1 LPISQVKFLQSFF
14 ARPKLHFKS
23 FFVRCCNV
31 AIYFSFEKVSFEFS
45 LMLRSLILPF
55 FLILEFSNFPGLGY
69 SEHFKLGKV
78 KSNNII
84 VEEGC

>member
-1 LPISQVKFLQSFF
+1 MSVQEKGGNSRLPISQVKFLQSFF

-55 FLILEFSNFPGLGY
+55 FSDSGIFQTFLGWAIQRILN
-69 SEHFKLGKV
+69 
-78 KSNNII
+78 
-84 VEEGC
+84 